1 MKWRIVKSSVARDTA
16 QMPDLTN
23 PKLIKLKGVL
33 FLLMGIL
40 SSVLL
45 LIRPRT
51 LTMPTTTTSSS
62 ASATLHARP
71 RLPNCYGMR
80 TIFSEGTEAIAAR

>member
-1 MKWRIVKSSVARDTA
+1 MEDRQESVARDTA

-51 LTMPTTTTSSS
+51 TDDADDHDLIIRVGDVAR
-62 ASATLHARP
+62 ASTP
-71 RLPNCYGMR
+71 
-80 TIFSEGTEAIAAR
+80 S